1 MSTPKIT
8 VGKNQDQPLNPTGS
22 NLQASSPFE
31 RRQNTLR
38 QLHNREVRE
47 VFADVY
53 DAPTDGTPYDPSKVT
68 ALDSPRRV
76 LRTDCLIEDNDSFAD
91 MWMKAKILEY
101 MKDTDAPLLLPNY
114 DDIPITVKDKPH
126 VHLVFIEKKSTA
138 ITNRRRRVQALISF
152 RITDKT
158 ISTITRTDLTELKR
172 EINLAFPSSY
182 TLNKGRIKYSYRDK
196 ANGFEFILSLT
207 SESEAKEIITKVLGI
222 RDKTPDWELLR
233 AATAPD
239 ANFTVRKTVSVLQ
252 TLEKLPLLRPLAVC
266 YFRKAVISFG
276 RLRSEVLVER
286 VV

>member
-1 MSTPKIT
+1 MTT
-8 VGKNQDQPLNPTGS
+8 VPQDLS
-22 NLQASSPFE
+22 EFE
-31 RRQNTLR
+31 RRQSTLMQLRNRKIR
-38 QLHNREVRE
+38 QDY
-47 VFADVY
+47 FADVI
-53 DAPTDGTPYDPSKVT
+53 DTTPN
-68 ALDSPRRV
+68 DSPRRI
-76 LRTDCLIEDNDSFAD
+76 LMDDLLLKDNDSFAD
-91 MWMKAKILEY
+91 MWVKTELLKEVME
-101 MKDTDAPLLLPNY
+101 DDAPLFLPNY

-138 ITNRRRRVQALISF
+138 ITNRRRRVQALVSF

-158 ISTITRTDLTELKR
+158 ISTITRSDLTELKR

-207 SESEAKEIITKVLGI
+207 SETEAKEIITKVLGI

-239 ANFTVRKTVSVLQ
+239 ANFTVRKTVSVLG
-252 TLEKLPLLRPLAVC
+252 TLEKLPLMRPLAVC

-276 RLRSEVLVER
+276 KLRSEVLAER